1 MCPVNHFFW
10 GRVWLRPG
18 RLREWPE
25 NKQSQ
30 KRKTQSSLPTVAP
43 AAHWQLACEHH
54 QRACAISAVAR
65 FIEDRFVD
73 SQTGTSSR
81 DRILDVATK
90 IAQAHGYGGLN
101 LRALADE
108 VGIKAASLYHH
119 FPSKADLATAV
130 AKRYW
135 EDAAKG
141 LEVLSSKTSDPAERL
156 RRFPSTFRASLES
169 DNRICLCSFM
179 TAEFDDLPETVKK
192 EVETFTDV
200 NVAWLS
206 KTLVAAGIVG
216 SRDSKKRAHAIFAA
230 VAGAQLMARGRS
242 DIKLFD
248 VLIKNYQAAGLLP
261 A

>member
-1 MCPVNHFFW
+1 MF
-10 GRVWLRPG
+10 
-18 RLREWPE
+18 
-25 NKQSQ
+25 
-30 KRKTQSSLPTVAP
+30 
-43 AAHWQLACEHH
+43 AA
-54 QRACAISAVAR
+54 AR
-65 FIEDRFVD
+65 FNEERFVD
-73 SQTGTSSR
+73 SQVGTSSR
-81 DRILDVATK
+81 DRILETATR

-101 LRALADE
+101 LRALAED
-108 VGIKAASLYHH
+108 VGIKAASLYYH
-119 FPSKADLATAV
+119 FPSKAELAAAV

-135 EDAAKG
+135 QDAAEG
-141 LEVLSSKTSDPAERL
+141 LELISSTTPDPAERL
-156 RRFPSTFRASLES
+156 RRFPGTFRVALAN

-179 TAEFDDLPETVKK
+179 TAEFDDLPENVKR

-216 SRDSKKRAHAIFAA
+216 TRDAKKRANAIFAA

-248 VLIKNYQAAGLLP
+248 ALVKNYELAGLLP

>member
-1 MCPVNHFFW
+1 M
-10 GRVWLRPG
+10 
-18 RLREWPE
+18 
-25 NKQSQ
+25 
-30 KRKTQSSLPTVAP
+30 
-43 AAHWQLACEHH
+43 
-54 QRACAISAVAR
+54 
-65 FIEDRFVD
+65 D
-73 SQTGTSSR
+73 SQVGTSSR
-81 DRILDVATK
+81 DRILEIATK

-101 LRALADE
+101 LRALAEE
-108 VGIKAASLYHH
+108 VGIKAASLYYH
-119 FPSKADLATAV
+119 FPSKAELAAAV

-135 EDAAKG
+135 QDAAEG
-141 LEVLSSKTSDPAERL
+141 LELISSTTPDPAERL
-156 RRFPSTFRASLES
+156 RRFPGTFRAALAN

-179 TAEFDDLPETVKK
+179 TAEFDDLPESVKR

-216 SRDSKKRAHAIFAA
+216 TRDAKKRANAIFAA

-248 VLIKNYQAAGLLP
+248 ALVKNYELAGLLP